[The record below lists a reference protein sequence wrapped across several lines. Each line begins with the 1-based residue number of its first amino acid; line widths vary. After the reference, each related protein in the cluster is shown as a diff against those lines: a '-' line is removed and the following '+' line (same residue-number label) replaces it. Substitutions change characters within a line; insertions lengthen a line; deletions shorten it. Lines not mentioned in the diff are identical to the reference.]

1 MSDQDSLHPVLVFA
15 ISAIAG
21 FLAVRFLAALDDW
34 SHILAVLAFW
44 ALCLYALAKAK

>member
-1 MSDQDSLHPVLVFA
+1 MSNQDSLHPVLVFA

-21 FLAVRFLAALDDW
+21 FLAVRFLAALHDW
-34 SHILAVLAFW
+34 RILPVLAFW